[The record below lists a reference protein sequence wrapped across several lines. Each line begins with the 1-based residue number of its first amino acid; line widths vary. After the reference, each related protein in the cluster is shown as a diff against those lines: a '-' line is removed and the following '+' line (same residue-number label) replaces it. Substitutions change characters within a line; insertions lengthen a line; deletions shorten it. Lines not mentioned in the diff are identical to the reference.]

1 MVYPGQTGI
10 AVMGAST
17 WGTSISGTSSQF
29 VKGDGTL
36 DSGAYVTSHNILSAT
51 HLDTLADTVAR
62 GDVLIGNATPKWSR
76 LPFPATPT
84 GKILQATATDVAWST
99 NALTIGV
106 SASVSGSN
114 TGDQTLPTDATIVTT
129 DVTTNNASTTKHGW
143 LLKATAPAA
152 NVLNVVGIANGE
164 TVYSD
169 KTLFDGTT
177 PATMT
182 SGGSG
187 AAGTSLVAA
196 HRDHTHPFTNPAID
210 TLAAGTDITT
220 LNASTT
226 AHGLVVKAVAP
237 AANTLNVVGIANG
250 ETAYTDKLVLDAATT
265 PSTQAFA
272 DAAAIGTSLVAA
284 HADHKHAMMASPKDT
299 TAQTGIL
306 KGNGSTISAVTAPT
320 GTIVGTSDSQA
331 LSNKTYE
338 GYSINATPTANNI
351 LVADANH
358 FLPDTGLSTSV
369 VRAVAGGYKIA
380 TGWGSVNGNSTKF
393 VTGSISFGV
402 TFATAP
408 NVIISIIGSLGSAG
422 TSPAS
427 FTAGFQDAIHWGTIG
442 LNSITVTGAN
452 FELHNEFSSASGTYV
467 GFSWIAIG
475 T

>member
-1 MVYPGQTGI
+1 MTRITEFGGSGGSSSGVSSFSKQGSTALTGAVTISQGSGVTLTQTGQNIAIASTGSMVYPGQTGI

-99 NALTIGV
+99 NPITIGV

-114 TGDQTLPTDATIVTT
+114 TGDQTLPIDSTITVTDN
-129 DVTTNNASTTKHGW
+129 TTNNASTTQHGW

-182 SGGSG
+182 VGGSG

-265 PSTQAFA
+265 PSTQAFG

-284 HADHKHAMMASPKDT
+284 HADHKHAMMAAPSIT
-299 TAQTGIL
+299 TATVTNITGL
-306 KGNGSTISAVTAPT
+306 LGGNGSVVGAVA
-320 GTIVGTSDSQA
+320 
-331 LSNKTYE
+331 Y
-338 GYSINATPTANNI
+338 NATPTANNI
-351 LVADANH
+351 PVLDSNAALPSAALVGYD
-358 FLPDTGLSTSV
+358 FLVMQVLT
-369 VRAVAGGYKIA
+369 
-380 TGWGSVNGNSTKF
+380 
-393 VTGSISFGV
+393 
-402 TFATAP
+402 
-408 NVIISIIGSLGSAG
+408 
-422 TSPAS
+422 
-427 FTAGFQDAIHWGTIG
+427 
-442 LNSITVTGAN
+442 
-452 FELHNEFSSASGTYV
+452 
-467 GFSWIAIG
+467 
-475 T
+475 